1 MVSNFTGQSNL
12 TAEIREK
19 GGLLSTRNASLMEF
33 HSVSKINK
41 LGSMEITMWALGFL
55 CLDEAP
61 SCVKFTPVVLQ
72 AIPGSSPS
80 KLGFFSL
87 WEEQDG
93 GILANSVASK
103 VLTIE
108 NWSMSKESLSG
119 MNLRSLDAKLDLCK
133 GLELHPAHDRSNQ
146 ELLGGLDLQSFDV
159 KTAPEAA
166 GFRLNERVTNI
177 TRPNRRLCLLGI
189 DDNTTGSSLD
199 SSLSFDLRTTTTLVE
214 ILGSFMSQVK
224 NSYIQAQ
231 SSALDLE
238 HPGTDFWVAAVA
250 LPGAFIAVVAAAQ
263 PFINFQLTFFRN
275 LVRSQGWKTA
285 VLCVSN
291 SVLAL
296 GSYSAIITVT
306 PSEIQRQERLRTW
319 GLLADQCPKCLR
331 RGYRIW
337 CFSDVVCNFT
347 LLFRGR
353 DGLVQKLAEMIDENF
368 TTFASSGISGE
379 QALLIT
385 LEGLAGVG
393 KTRFLLETK
402 ERVGEA
408 LKGRASALQELH
420 RVGATAAVYITFSSS
435 AVGHSSPHLLH
446 PAFVAICKERGDYRS
461 GRVFL
466 RVSVVS
472 QILFGKPW
480 SDLPSAL
487 QNEILAGDDCV
498 SVQKVSA
505 HVRKV
510 LAVAENQMVALYLL
524 VDELQQLGREVGGAG
539 CDGEAFLNG
548 MLSWLVT
555 VMTSL
560 VGNSIAKDCNIA
572 FITLLAG
579 TVLRVGGKYGL
590 TDWLKVNVTLPPLD
604 LKSAVELKPYVD
616 RVMQGNLDNVKRM
629 IQLCLTGVVMP
640 RPPVGQM
647 TREEEACFRGYVYSE
662 EVEGGGVVYKSPMLL
677 VHALG
682 LRLGIPERVVALR
695 PQPAVGDVLKDGF
708 FDMLH
713 ARLWVLE
720 GRTLSLG
727 EIFPGAVGKQR
738 LVDTRVV
745 VAALG
750 DGVVEEKYQFYN
762 PQMERFYSPGD
773 KQMAG
778 ADSRPYVH
786 PTEAQ
791 PTGAG
796 FVFKCKKGTAFTDGR
811 VFLIGVDGKVYEFWF
826 QLKGQEGR
834 VSGDEVAKWARAAN
848 SPAKYVEGRKKSS
861 LTAEIREKGG
871 LLSTRNASLME
882 FHSVSKINKLGSME
896 ITMWALGFLCLD
908 EAPSCVKFTPVVLQA
923 IPGSSPSKL
932 GFFSLWEEQD
942 GGILA
947 NSVASKVLTLE
958 NWSMSKESLSGMNLR
973 SLDAKLDLC
982 KGLDF
987 LQRMTGATRN
997 Y

>member
-1 MVSNFTGQSNL
+1 
-12 TAEIREK
+12 
-19 GGLLSTRNASLMEF
+19 
-33 HSVSKINK
+33 
-41 LGSMEITMWALGFL
+41 
-55 CLDEAP
+55 
-61 SCVKFTPVVLQ
+61 
-72 AIPGSSPS
+72 
-80 KLGFFSL
+80 
-87 WEEQDG
+87 
-93 GILANSVASK
+93 
-103 VLTIE
+103 
-108 NWSMSKESLSG
+108 
-119 MNLRSLDAKLDLCK
+119 
-133 GLELHPAHDRSNQ
+133 
-146 ELLGGLDLQSFDV
+146 
-159 KTAPEAA
+159 
-166 GFRLNERVTNI
+166 
-177 TRPNRRLCLLGI
+177 
-189 DDNTTGSSLD
+189 
-199 SSLSFDLRTTTTLVE
+199 
-214 ILGSFMSQVK
+214 
-224 NSYIQAQ
+224 
-231 SSALDLE
+231 
-238 HPGTDFWVAAVA
+238 
-250 LPGAFIAVVAAAQ
+250 
-263 PFINFQLTFFRN
+263 
-275 LVRSQGWKTA
+275 
-285 VLCVSN
+285 
-291 SVLAL
+291 
-296 GSYSAIITVT
+296 
-306 PSEIQRQERLRTW
+306 
-319 GLLADQCPKCLR
+319 
-331 RGYRIW
+331 
-337 CFSDVVCNFT
+337 
-347 LLFRGR
+347 
-353 DGLVQKLAEMIDENF
+353 MIDENF

-420 RVGATAAVYITFSSS
+420 RVGATAAVYITFSGS

-446 PAFVAICKERGDYRS
+446 PAFVAVCKERGDYRS

-505 HVRKV
+505 HVRKG
-510 LAVAENQMVALYLL
+510 LAVPENQMVALYLL
-524 VDELQQLGREVGGAG
+524 VDELQQLGREVSGAG

-560 VGNSIAKDCNIA
+560 AGNSIAKDCNIA

-579 TVLRVGGKYGL
+579 TVLHVGGKYGL

-604 LKSAVELKPYVD
+604 LKSAVEVLSMSIKDNRFHEFRTQLEILLEDCGCVPRLIWYIYTAWLQAQGLELPARDFIAHLRTSVTLQLKPYVD

-629 IQLCLTGVVMP
+629 IRLCLTGVVMP

-713 ARLWVLE
+713 ATLWVLE
-720 GRTLSLG
+720 GRTVSLG
-727 EIFPGAVGKQR
+727 QIFPGALGSQR

-745 VAALG
+745 VAAPG

-762 PQMERFYSPGD
+762 PQLERFYTPGD
-773 KQMAG
+773 TQMIG

-796 FVFKCKKGTAFTDGR
+796 FVFKCKKGTACTDGR

-834 VSGDEVAKWARAAN
+834 VSQDEAAKWARAAN
-848 SPAKYVEGRKKSS
+848 SPSKYVEGRKKVYVLCSRQGFS
-861 LTAEIREKGG
+861 FQDPVCEEGRV
-871 LLSTRNASLME
+871 LLVDLVNIMQ
-882 FHSVSKINKLGSME
+882 
-896 ITMWALGFLCLD
+896 GFLRRC
-908 EAPSCVKFTPVVLQA
+908 Q
-923 IPGSSPSKL
+923 L
-932 GFFSLWEEQD
+932 G
-942 GGILA
+942 
-947 NSVASKVLTLE
+947 
-958 NWSMSKESLSGMNLR
+958 
-973 SLDAKLDLC
+973 
-982 KGLDF
+982 
-987 LQRMTGATRN
+987 
-997 Y
+997 